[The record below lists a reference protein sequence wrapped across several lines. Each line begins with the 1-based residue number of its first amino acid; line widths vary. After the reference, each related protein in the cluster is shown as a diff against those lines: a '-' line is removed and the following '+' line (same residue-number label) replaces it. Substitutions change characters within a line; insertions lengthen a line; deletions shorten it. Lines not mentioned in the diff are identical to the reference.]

1 MRMSVTFWMKQSDR
15 CDCRR
20 QTPWANLLRS
30 PGGATW
36 SVLGVGGAP
45 SGFFFFGGALAWSG
59 LYSCRLERKDT
70 TLKDTVIKA
79 FSEDERFDAVPQRQ
93 ASSYASRGRGCCWT
107 TSGPLVCLRPGSC
120 VPVLCI
126 SWHSWGGGGGK
137 KKTKNGTNSDNE
149 RARRDLGV
157 LPTWRQDPQCS
168 SKSGLREI
176 QHRVMARLEHLPE
189 FLCWCRSPRQLT
201 YSAQIILIIL
211 QRDIIVYVAK
221 VSPNLCNVS

>member
-1 MRMSVTFWMKQSDR
+1 MKQSDR

-126 SWHSWGGGGGK
+126 SWHSWGGGGGEK
-137 KKTKNGTNSDNE
+137 KQKMEQIVTMKEPEETWGCCQ
-149 RARRDLGV
+149 LGDRTHNV
-157 LPTWRQDPQCS
+157 
-168 SKSGLREI
+168 
-176 QHRVMARLEHLPE
+176 V
-189 FLCWCRSPRQLT
+189 
-201 YSAQIILIIL
+201 
-211 QRDIIVYVAK
+211 
-221 VSPNLCNVS
+221 PNLGWERSNIGSWQDWSVSLSFSADAEALDSWRIRPK